1 MTAHATRQAFAK
13 WRWLG
18 SRRAMALLR
27 ATLRGWGRVAD
38 GRGFDD
44 EAARAHGALN
54 TVARAL
60 AVWTAEARALS
71 AATSAAAEAHADGW
85 RTRRAVRRWCE
96 WVGEEKVAAE
106 KARLLAKMKGW
117 LGNSA
122 KESEA
127 GGGGGVAAVESEEP
141 APVIVVNDA
150 WLFDDEVDEV
160 DATPV
165 AKLRPVGK
173 AGPTMLTPTSVLD
186 SDFDLGDLP
195 TFSLY
200 GPSHVDFDQAAAGSE
215 LML

>member
-1 MTAHATRQAFAK
+1 
-13 WRWLG
+13 
-18 SRRAMALLR
+18 MAN
-27 ATLRGWGRVAD
+27 
-38 GRGFDD
+38 GRGVDD

-54 TVARAL
+54 AVARAL

-71 AATSAAAEAHADGW
+71 AATRAAAEAHADGW
-85 RTRRAVRRWCE
+85 RTRRAVHRWRE

-127 GGGGGVAAVESEEP
+127 GGADEVAAVEWEEP
-141 APVIVVNDA
+141 ASFVVVEDDA
-150 WLFDDEVDEV
+150 WLLDDEVDT

-165 AKLRPVGK
+165 VKLRPVGK
-173 AGPTMLTPTSVLD
+173 AVPTTLTPTSVLD

-200 GPSHVDFDQAAAGSE
+200 GPSHVDLDQAAAGGS
-215 LML
+215 LIF